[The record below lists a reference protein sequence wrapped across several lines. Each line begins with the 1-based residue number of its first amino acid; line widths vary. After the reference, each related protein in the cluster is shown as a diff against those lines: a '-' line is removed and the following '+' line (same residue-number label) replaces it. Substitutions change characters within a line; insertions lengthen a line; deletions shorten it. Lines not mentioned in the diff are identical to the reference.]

1 MPKENNRRDPSLSL
15 SNLLEFATTKG
26 SDKAKISEYLS
37 SPFDDNNDKSK
48 SKTEDWFIWRTKLK
62 TLNNSKCLKP

>member
-1 MPKENNRRDPSLSL
+1 MPKENNRRAPSLSL

-37 SPFDDNNDKSK
+37 SPFDNNNDKSK
-48 SKTEDWFIWRTKLK
+48 SKTED
-62 TLNNSKCLKP
+62 